1 MALAPFSSPFAAI
14 LAKVV
19 ARVASALGVDVAFV
33 TPVANDRYK
42 VTVSETVFAYVQAFG
57 VGSPRDPALSFEN
70 AGAGNLGRPVARRI
84 RVYVYT
90 RAGFDV
96 FGSDSTA
103 LLGASTGQTVETPPT
118 YPGAFA
124 AGEVVFS
131 SLSDY
136 TPVASGRSLTLGP
149 LHPLDTQGGPP
160 ERKAEDDA
168 GLVREMLDFE
178 AVYVL
183 SVVKTEPNL

>member
-1 MALAPFSSPFAAI
+1 M
-14 LAKVV
+14 AKVV

-70 AGAGNLGRPVARRI
+70 AGAGNLGRFVARRI

-103 LLGASTGQTVETPPT
+103 LLGASSGQTVETPPT

-136 TPVASGRSLTLGP
+136 TPVAGGRSLTISP

-160 ERKAEDDA
+160 ERRAEDDA

-178 AVYVL
+178 CVYL
-183 SVVKTEPNL
+183 CSIVKTEPNL